1 MKFCSSPTTAASLIN
16 CGVLKS
22 GSPKDND
29 MMSFP
34 CAFNSRLNLAMASVA
49 DSSMAFKRSDSL
61 IMPQSYE
68 L

>member
-1 MKFCSSPTTAASLIN
+1 
-16 CGVLKS
+16 
-22 GSPKDND
+22 

-34 CAFNSRLNLAMASVA
+34 CAFNSRLNRAMASVA